1 MAVLKK
7 KDKTQIENRLAKE
20 MKDDVKLVLF
30 ISEDESKC
38 HYCNLTKEVLEEVSL
53 LSDGKITVE
62 IHVFEQE
69 QELAKEYGVEYVPG
83 VVILDK
89 ASKDYNIIFHGAPF
103 GHEFATLLED
113 IIVVSNGTNP
123 PVSKDVADELKKIK
137 TPVKIQAFVTPT
149 CPYCPKAVLM
159 AHFFAMINPEYITGE
174 MVEASEFPELSAKY
188 GVSSVPQMVI
198 NDGESS
204 FVGAYPEREYL
215 EEVMKVV
222 K

>member
-83 VVILDK
+83 VVILDE
-89 ASKDYNIIFHGAPF
+89 ASKNYNIIFHGAPF